1 MGVYFNK
8 LEWEIGYIN
17 STWCLQENEENG
29 HTCTQ
34 HMVIHIG
41 PWLWRTV
48 MGWKRVD
55 CRSAE
60 RRALCGDP
68 KLHNQGQ

>member
-41 PWLWRTV
+41 PWLWGTV
-48 MGWKRVD
+48 VGWKSGLQT
-55 CRSAE
+55 CRE
-60 RRALCGDP
+60 EGTLR
-68 KLHNQGQ
+68 